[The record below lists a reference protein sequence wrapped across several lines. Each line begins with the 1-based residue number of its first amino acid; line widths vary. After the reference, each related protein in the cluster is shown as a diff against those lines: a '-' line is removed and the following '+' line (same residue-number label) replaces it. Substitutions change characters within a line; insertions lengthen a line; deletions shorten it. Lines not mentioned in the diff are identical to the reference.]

1 MCTSRACWLPSLVKF
16 VSSGEAQYQNIKWR
30 MTGKDNWCQHLT
42 LTNSAV
48 VMTNTKVLMCI
59 TAELSFVK
67 MYLSLFSKLLMDT
80 WVTKV
85 LIGMLKVAI
94 NIPMHA
100 FVVKWVFN
108 SCVHTTKATAG
119 EWTVT
124 RMCSFCKK
132 LATSLLKELN
142 FGNSMLWASAPIVSP
157 HGQSELAVVD
167 ILSWGHSNWLAVYL
181 VVFSI
186 PSPLMTQSWAHF
198 HVETQLETQVIG
210 LRRL

>member
-1 MCTSRACWLPSLVKF
+1 M
-16 VSSGEAQYQNIKWR
+16 Q
-30 MTGKDNWCQHLT
+30 
-42 LTNSAV
+42 
-48 VMTNTKVLMCI
+48 
-59 TAELSFVK
+59 
-67 MYLSLFSKLLMDT
+67 
-80 WVTKV
+80 
-85 LIGMLKVAI
+85 KVAI

-100 FVVKWVFN
+100 FAVKWVFN

-167 ILSWGHSNWLAVYL
+167 ILRWGHSNLLAVHSCL
-181 VVFSI
+181 FSFK
-186 PSPLMTQSWAHF
+186 SSNDTVLSTFSCRNSTWNSGYWAAKALKSKEMRSLNCDF
-198 HVETQLETQVIG
+198 YPIL
-210 LRRL
+210 